1 MVKKLDPA
9 ESAARL
15 GAVAGWVIAPDGLSI
30 SRSFN
35 FANFSEAFGF
45 MARVA
50 LAAEK
55 ADHHPD
61 WFNVYSLVEIKL
73 TTHDAGGLTV
83 RDFDLAAA
91 INRAASQ

>member
-1 MVKKLDPA
+1 MDDKAIAMGLEQLD
-9 ESAARL
+9 
-15 GAVAGWVIAPDGLSI
+15 GWRRDGNTL
-30 SRSFN
+30 RKRFE
-35 FANFSEAFGF
+35 FKDFSEAFGW

-61 WFNVYSLVEIKL
+61 WTNVYNRVDVALSS
-73 TTHDAGGLTV
+73 HDVGGITE

-91 INRAASQ
+91 MDRLYARR

>member
-1 MVKKLDPA
+1 MDDKAIATGLEQLD
-9 ESAARL
+9 
-15 GAVAGWVIAPDGLSI
+15 GWTRDGDTL
-30 SRSFN
+30 RKR
-35 FANFSEAFGF
+35 FAFTDFSEAFGW

-61 WFNVYSLVEIKL
+61 WTNVYNRVDVALSS
-73 TTHDAGGLTV
+73 HDVGGITE

-91 INRAASQ
+91 MDRLYASARSR